1 MWTESSAILRH
12 RQQESTAANGGRR
25 GLGCVMGV
33 PTLKRARHLRRRT
46 ARGGE
51 RLRSITWRQDLRLLM
66 WSSVAYNGE
75 AHYIIKIGYHLL
87 LLYII
92 IFISNQNKTSF
103 SPTPLLGGVE
113 QTTVKKTETALALAS
128 ASTKLMTYHPSFK
141 TDGRKNK
148 YYVKQFATLRS
159 FKEVESLNVPC
170 VVDDEAL
177 ELEEQEQSEFAMKI
191 SNYANLALLGIKG
204 IVRHICCCHGYS
216 RWIDAIVLAIYTIDY
231 INGSGTVWEFCPH
244 KFLVHIHVLM
254 IILLQELH

>member
-75 AHYIIKIGYHLL
+75 AHY
-87 LLYII
+87 
-92 IFISNQNKTSF
+92 
-103 SPTPLLGGVE
+103 
-113 QTTVKKTETALALAS
+113 
-128 ASTKLMTYHPSFK
+128 
-141 TDGRKNK
+141 GRKNK

-170 VVDDEAL
+170 VVDEAL

-204 IVRHICCCHGYS
+204 
-216 RWIDAIVLAIYTIDY
+216 D
-231 INGSGTVWEFCPH
+231 
-244 KFLVHIHVLM
+244 
-254 IILLQELH
+254 